1 MCFFRYIHILI
12 VVLSLFSCS
21 SYKGMGDKDVDTLS
35 QESSFMVSNFV
46 EETLNEWYEGKEFV
60 CIVDE
65 LPTLLEPQKGAKE
78 DYSKLKDSIFR
89 YIALREVQTWKGVET
104 HIVYE
109 SSGLEFYYTI
119 TKPISN
125 IGTSNYIPLLPELV
139 SVDYISKADSLLKG
153 KEIYIKTAN
162 WYSVDGVEKRGR
174 RLIPVMVECVEAG
187 NKVFPLSVIFKTKE
201 GELAKVYTT
210 MYNGRY
216 TSQYST
222 YDKLFTF
229 DNPRDKYPQ
238 IKDNIWELITQSSVT
253 LGMTKDECQ
262 ISLGLPDKV
271 EQIPEYSGLRE
282 RWSYKTGTYLE
293 FKDGLLVKY
302 RLI

>member
-1 MCFFRYIHILI
+1 MHFLKNIYIILLL
-12 VVLSLFSCS
+12 LSLSSCS
-21 SYKGMGDKDVDTLS
+21 SYKGVRDKDDDSLS
-35 QESSFMVSNFV
+35 RECSFMVSNFV

-60 CIVDE
+60 CVVDE
-65 LPTLLEPQKGAKE
+65 LPTLLETQKGVKE
-78 DYSKLKDSIFR
+78 DCFKLKGSIFK
-89 YIALREVQTWKGVET
+89 YIDLREFQTWKGVET

-109 SSGLEFYYTI
+109 NSGLEFYYTI
-119 TKPISN
+119 TKPLSD

-162 WYSVDGVEKRGR
+162 WYSVDGVEERGR
-174 RLIPVMVECVEAG
+174 RLVPVTVECVEAG

-201 GELAKVYTT
+201 GQLAKVYTT
-210 MYNGRY
+210 MYNVRY

-222 YDKLFTF
+222 FDKLFTF

-238 IKDNIWELITQSSVT
+238 IKDNIWNLITQSSVA

-271 EQIPEYSGLRE
+271 DQIPEYSGLRE

-293 FKDGLLVKY
+293 FKDGLLVKF